1 MKSMALMS
9 ALALTLGATAMPA
22 DAQYRSYENRST
34 GGYDSQTFW
43 QGAPAD
49 TWQRINYL
57 QQRIDNGR
65 RDGSLTPSDARR
77 AQMQLNTLRR
87 QAAQMRRRDGGRMT
101 GADSAWLQSRL
112 DNLSRRIRWLRHSG
126 SDYAENRDVSR
137 YTTSYDARRDY
148 RDGPQY
154 QERRLSANDEVYR
167 GSDGRY
173 YCKRNDGTTGL
184 VIGGVGG
191 AGLGAVI
198 AGGHNGVAGALIG
211 GALGALIGK
220 QVDQSSD
227 VRCR

>member
-1 MKSMALMS
+1 MRYALTAAVIAASMAL
-9 ALALTLGATAMPA
+9 
-22 DAQYRSYENRST
+22 
-34 GGYDSQTFW
+34 
-43 QGAPAD
+43 GAPALAQNYERRNSNEFWSGAPTE
-49 TWQRINYL
+49 TWQRIDYL

-65 RDGSLTPSDARR
+65 RDGSLTPSEARR
-77 AQMQLNTLRR
+77 AQMQLGTLRR

-101 GADSAWLQSRL
+101 AADSRWLQARL
-112 DNLSRRIRWLRHSG
+112 DNLSQRIRWLRHNGSG
-126 SDYAENRDVSR
+126 YADSRDVNR
-137 YTTSYDARRDY
+137 YTTNYDARRDY
-148 RDGPQY
+148 RDEPQY

-211 GALGALIGK
+211 GALGALVGK